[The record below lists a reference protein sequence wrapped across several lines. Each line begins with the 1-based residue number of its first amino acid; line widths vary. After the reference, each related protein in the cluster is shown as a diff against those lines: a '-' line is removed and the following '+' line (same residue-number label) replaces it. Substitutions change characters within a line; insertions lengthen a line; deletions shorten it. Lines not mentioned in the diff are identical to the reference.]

1 MPHFDIAIIKRPAFN
16 LFINLQQKFFFST
29 KDYQQVIYLTYSVY
43 VFLTPDNS
51 EVSIEGLVSKIIRIA
66 PS

>member
-16 LFINLQQKFFFST
+16 LYLSATEVLFFLT